1 MLRDD
6 LKTIHNNIIRGEI
19 LYNNKND
26 IERFWAMLTVI
37 INNLSNKSYCIRFLN
52 KILFYQ

>member
-26 IERFWAMLTVI
+26 IERF
-37 INNLSNKSYCIRFLN
+37 
-52 KILFYQ
+52 

>member
-1 MLRDD
+1 ML
-6 LKTIHNNIIRGEI
+6 HNNLLQNHLKKIDNNVREKI

-37 INNLSNKSYCIRFLN
+37 INHL
-52 KILFYQ
+52 